1 MKKLVLLLL
10 VLGLL
15 QPVFANGKT
24 TYKFSGWID
33 ESEFESTF
41 KIDTHLV
48 PKTNWE
54 TISSSQVDITGYFYT
69 NKSGEPVFKVT
80 KIDIPEKIEYQP
92 QQDELESVE
101 QNEPTYQYNYYQG
114 DDQSGD

>member
-15 QPVFANGKT
+15 QSVFANGKT

-33 ESEFESTF
+33 ESEFKSTF
-41 KIDTHLV
+41 KIDKSLV

-54 TISSSQVDITGYFYT
+54 DASSSQVDVTGYFYT
-69 NKSGEPVFKVT
+69 NKSGEPVFKIT
-80 KIDIPEKIEYQP
+80 KIDIPKKVEYQP
-92 QQDELESVE
+92 QQDEFDGVE
-101 QNEPTYQYNYYQG
+101 QDEATYQYNDYQG
-114 DDQSGD
+114 YD